1 MAETVDGTWWRA
13 VLGEYPTGV
22 ALITSLD
29 PEGSPIGMV
38 VGSLAAVS
46 QDPPLIGFFPDA
58 TSSTFPMIAA
68 SGRFVVSV
76 LGRNHEDLCRSF
88 VRKAEDRFEGARF
101 VNSPQGLPRVA
112 DAITWFD
119 ATLESRHSYG
129 DHDFV
134 VGRVSAFGVGDADAG
149 LPLLFRRGG
158 YGSFAVPAEE
168 FDSGTLARRLRF
180 ADAISGVVADLA
192 RELGQEIAVSTVVR
206 DSVIVLSS
214 YPTAGGEPGHGHVG
228 VSFPF
233 AAPVAPVFVAWAD
246 DERRSAWIEG
256 SRHLLG
262 AVDRPGLAAVLDAAR
277 RRGYGVSGNGDLSD
291 SRFAPNSASPEGSRA
306 TYAAVW
312 ADMATH
318 MALTNDI
325 EDLSPDDISAI
336 QAPVF
341 GPTGDVELALATS
354 GFSELADAAEV
365 ARAIRIVLDASAR
378 ASALIGGKPVDT
390 MADTR

>member
-1 MAETVDGTWWRA
+1 MAETVEATWWRA

-22 ALITSLD
+22 SLITSLD
-29 PEGSPIGMV
+29 ADGSPIGMV
-38 VGSLAAVS
+38 VGSLTAVS

-58 TSSTFPMIAA
+58 SSSTFPLIAA
-68 SGRFVVSV
+68 SGRFAVSV
-76 LGRNHEDLCRSF
+76 LGRNHEELCRAF
-88 VRKAEDRFEGARF
+88 VRKADDRFEGGRF
-101 VNSPQGLPRVA
+101 VDSPQGLPRLA
-112 DAITWFD
+112 DAVAWFD
-119 ATLESRHSYG
+119 ATIQSRDTYG

-134 VGRVSAFGVGDADAG
+134 VGEVADFGVGDADAG
-149 LPLLFRRGG
+149 LPMLFRRGG
-158 YGSFAVPAEE
+158 YGAFAVPSEE

-180 ADAISGVVADLA
+180 ADAVSGVVAELA
-192 RELGQEIAVSTVVR
+192 SQLGQQIAVSTVVR

-214 YPTAGGEPGHGHVG
+214 YPIVPGEAGHGHVG

-246 DERRSAWIEG
+246 DDRRSAWVEG

-262 AVDRPGLAAVLDAAR
+262 TVDRPGLAAVLDAAR
-277 RRGYGVSGNGDLSD
+277 RRGYGVSGNGDLAD
-291 SRFAPNSASPEGSRA
+291 DRFGPTAGSPEGSRA

-325 EDLSPDDISAI
+325 DELSPDDISAI

-341 GPTGDVELALATS
+341 GPNGDVELALATT
-354 GFSELADAAEV
+354 GFSELADSAEV
-365 ARAIRIVLDASAR
+365 AAAIGAVLDTARR
-378 ASALIGGKPVDT
+378 ASELIGGRVPVG
-390 MADTR
+390 